1 MGSLRDEASRLQ
13 EMRAVAMDA
22 RRSSAVQSQHQR
34 GKLTARERIDRL
46 FDPETFVEIGVLG
59 RPADAGDLPDEDVAG
74 DGIVIGYGRVE
85 GRLVACASYDFTV
98 YGASMGSVNDSKMA
112 RIRKLALEYGYPL
125 IFFIEGGG
133 ARVQERMGS
142 QAAKGH
148 DRFFDL
154 TLMSGWAPVV
164 AAVVGP
170 SFAGHANLAALADYV
185 PMLKGASLGMAGPR
199 LVEAAVG
206 ERVTVEEL
214 GGSHVHATKT
224 GMVDEQLDNEPE
236 VIAHIRMFLGYL
248 PSNAGG
254 LPPERSHDQPLDM
267 SDAVLDI
274 VPEVPNRGYDM
285 HRVLREIVDGGDL
298 FEIKPQFARTVITAF
313 ARVNG
318 YPIAVIASNPQV
330 SAGMLD
336 SPSSDKMAHFI
347 SMADA
352 FNVPLLYMVDVPGY
366 MVGKQSEHT
375 GIVRHSMKPLFELG
389 QATVPRITVLVRKA
403 YGLAYHAMGA
413 GEFEPDLMVAWPCA
427 EISPMG
433 PEGAVNIAFGK
444 TLGDDPESQRRRLE
458 MVEAFREAGR
468 PFNAAAQMRLD
479 DVIDPRET
487 RRVIAE
493 TLERTWGRP
502 RYSRARPPKKHG
514 INPL

>member
-1 MGSLRDEASRLQ
+1 MGALRDETSRLH
-13 EMRAVAMDA
+13 EMREGAKDAKRPRAVE
-22 RRSSAVQSQHQR
+22 SQHKR

-46 FDPETFVEIGVLG
+46 FDSGSFVEFGVLG

-74 DGIVIGYGRVE
+74 DGIVIGYGKVD
-85 GRLVACASYDFTV
+85 GRIVACVSYDFTV

-112 RIRKLALEYGYPL
+112 RIRKFALEYGYPL
-125 IFFIEGGG
+125 VFFVEGGG

-142 QAAKGH
+142 LAAKGH

-214 GGSHVHATKT
+214 GGSQVHATKT
-224 GMVDEQLDNEPE
+224 GMVDEQLDNEADI
-236 VIAHIRMFLGYL
+236 IAHIRTFLGYL
-248 PSNAGG
+248 PSNAQG
-254 LPPERSHDQPLDM
+254 LPPERPHGQPLEM
-267 SDAVLDI
+267 SDAVLEI
-274 VPEVPNRGYDM
+274 VPDAPNRGYDM
-285 HRVLREIVDGGDL
+285 RRVLREVVDDGEL
-298 FEIKPQFARTVITAF
+298 FEIKPQFGRTVITAL

-318 YPIAVIASNPQV
+318 YPMAIIASNPQV

-336 SPSSDKMAHFI
+336 SGSSDKMAHFI

-352 FNVPLLYMVDVPGY
+352 FNVPLLFMVDVPGY
-366 MVGKQSEHT
+366 MVGKQSEHS

-413 GEFEPDLMVAWPCA
+413 AEFEPDLIVAWPTA

-433 PEGAVNIAFGK
+433 PEGAVNIAYGK
-444 TLGDDPESQRRRLE
+444 TLGDDPEGIRRRRE
-458 MVEAFREAGR
+458 MVEAFRAAGR
-468 PFNAAAQMRLD
+468 PFSAAAQMRLD

-493 TLERTWGRP
+493 ALERSWGRT